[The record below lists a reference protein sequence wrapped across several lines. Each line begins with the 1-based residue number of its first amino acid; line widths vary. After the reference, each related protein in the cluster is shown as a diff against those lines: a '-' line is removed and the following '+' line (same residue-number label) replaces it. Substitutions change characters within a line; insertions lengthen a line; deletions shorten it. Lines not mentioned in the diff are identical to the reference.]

1 VAQPAKKPGAS
12 DDSGRKRS
20 NADLLQAA
28 YRGDLAAARA
38 AIADG
43 ADVNVVH
50 EQTGMSALHLAIGAN
65 NLALTRYLIGE
76 AKASIVPDRSG
87 RWPTLIAAQCSVSE
101 ELADYI
107 VEEEANN
114 TALR

>member
-1 VAQPAKKPGAS
+1 MAQPARRSGAS
-12 DDSGRKRS
+12 DDSGRERS

-38 AIADG
+38 AIANG

-50 EQTGMSALHLAIGAN
+50 EQTGMSALHLAIGTN
-65 NLALTRYLIGE
+65 NLALTRYLVGE

-114 TALR
+114 TAQR